1 MLFFHCCSVVSIS
14 CQSSTHPYTHQQA
27 EVMNLRAPIDTK
39 AEGTVIEAR
48 VDKGMGVVVTA
59 LVQKGSL
66 KIGDY
71 VLAGPSWGKVRRLV
85 SDQRLDLKEAGP
97 STPVQ
102 VRRGVYT
109 RTDHASACIPLTP
122 APSSLISLLI
132 NMTDR
137 RHEYSTKCG

>member
-1 MLFFHCCSVVSIS
+1 
-14 CQSSTHPYTHQQA
+14 
-27 EVMNLRAPIDTK
+27 MNLRAPVDTL

-85 SDQRLDLKEAGP
+85 SDQRVELKEAGP

-102 VRRGVYT
+102 V
-109 RTDHASACIPLTP
+109 LTT
-122 APSSLISLLI
+122 APHL
-132 NMTDR
+132 R
-137 RHEYSTKCG
+137 

>member
-1 MLFFHCCSVVSIS
+1 
-14 CQSSTHPYTHQQA
+14 
-27 EVMNLRAPIDTK
+27 MNLRAPIDTK

-85 SDQRLDLKEAGP
+85 SDQRVDLKEAGP

-102 VRRGVYT
+102 VGLVLSC
-109 RTDHASACIPLTP
+109 HTP
-122 APSSLISLLI
+122 
-132 NMTDR
+132 
-137 RHEYSTKCG
+137 STILHHLKVNCHCC

>member
-1 MLFFHCCSVVSIS
+1 
-14 CQSSTHPYTHQQA
+14 
-27 EVMNLRAPIDTK
+27 MNLRAPIDTK

-85 SDQRLDLKEAGP
+85 SDQRVDLKEAGP
-97 STPVQ
+97 STPVRL
-102 VRRGVYT
+102 VLLHACHHRFVSSKKSVENHVADTYHLDLLT
-109 RTDHASACIPLTP
+109 ITDCWSEH
-122 APSSLISLLI
+122 
-132 NMTDR
+132 
-137 RHEYSTKCG
+137 STQCR